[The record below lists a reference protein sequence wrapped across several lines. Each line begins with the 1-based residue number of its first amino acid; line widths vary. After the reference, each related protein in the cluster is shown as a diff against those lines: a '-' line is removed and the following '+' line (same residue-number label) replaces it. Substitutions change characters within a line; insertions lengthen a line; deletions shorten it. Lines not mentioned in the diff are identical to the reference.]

1 MSAAELA
8 GYVLS
13 TGDQASVVQLLEMML
28 GEGKVRWSW
37 QRLFYFTDFTFQISE
52 DQALVYVETIKSYI
66 DEAEKA
72 SEQPDNEEEK
82 IREILLERNL
92 EEAAMEQR
100 MEEEEAA
107 KTAFIR
113 SMINA
118 DHSGTYTLSRSCS
131 NNFNLSRK

>member
-1 MSAAELA
+1 
-8 GYVLS
+8 
-13 TGDQASVVQLLEMML
+13 ML

-37 QRLFYFTDFTFQISE
+37 QGIFYFTDFTFQISE

-92 EEAAMEQR
+92 AEAAMEQR
-100 MEEEEAA
+100 IEEEEAA
-107 KTAFIR
+107 KTAYLR

-118 DHSGTYTLSRSCS
+118 AHSGTKKYSQSCLIKLYL
-131 NNFNLSRK
+131 FRK

>member
-1 MSAAELA
+1 
-8 GYVLS
+8 
-13 TGDQASVVQLLEMML
+13 MML

-37 QRLFYFTDFTFQISE
+37 QGIFHFTDFTFQISE

-66 DEAEKA
+66 ADAEKA

-92 EEAAMEQR
+92 EEAAIEQR

-118 DHSGTYTLSRSCS
+118 DHTGTFTLLRPCPI
-131 NNFNLSRK
+131 NFNLV

>member
-37 QRLFYFTDFTFQISE
+37 QRIFYFIDFTFQISE

-82 IREILLERNL
+82 IREILIERNL

-107 KTAFIR
+107 KTAYLR
-113 SMINA
+113 SMVKAAHTGIKKY
-118 DHSGTYTLSRSCS
+118 S
-131 NNFNLSRK
+131 

>member
-1 MSAAELA
+1 MPPVSAAELA
-8 GYVLS
+8 GYVLE

-107 KTAFIR
+107 KKAFIR
-113 SMINA
+113 SMVNA
-118 DHSGTYTLSRSCS
+118 DHTGTQIIS
-131 NNFNLSRK
+131 

>member
-1 MSAAELA
+1 M
-8 GYVLS
+8 
-13 TGDQASVVQLLEMML
+13 
-28 GEGKVRWSW
+28 
-37 QRLFYFTDFTFQISE
+37 
-52 DQALVYVETIKSYI
+52 VYVETIKSYI

-107 KTAFIR
+107 KAAYLR
-113 SMINA
+113 SMVNA
-118 DHSGTYTLSRSCS
+118 AHTGTKKYSQSC
-131 NNFNLSRK
+131 FIKFYFFRK